1 MSEANTHSA
10 TFSVNSWTIS
20 LETKGQRILD
30 IQKVYLWI
38 VRMCLKQ
45 FFIMNSDSLRNFKEY
60 SRGKLFLK

>member
-30 IQKVYLWI
+30 IQKVYL
-38 VRMCLKQ
+38 
-45 FFIMNSDSLRNFKEY
+45 
-60 SRGKLFLK
+60 